1 MNKAE
6 NNSSDWIGGPKTDL
20 IFFCF
25 GWVPVFLAFVL
36 AFEAGRKQDLWPV
49 LIAFVLMISF
59 IHRHLTFPLVYAD
72 PDQLAARKKAYV
84 LFPFLFFLLTLA
96 GILYVEPGLGPKAR
110 PVRPLLA
117 VLVFLSVVW
126 NIYHTLMQKM
136 GILRVYS
143 RKAGYGRPWVDKA
156 MIWVW
161 FLFLLLQLAASPK
174 VQQEVVRLSA
184 AGRMLNRVFEPLL
197 PVMPY
202 LAGAALAAGLVITG
216 FYLKQEFSHRGRFHW
231 PKNLFVLSVLLLYAT
246 LGYDFVAGYAA
257 FGFSHAIEYI
267 AFVNVF
273 SRRKYLARPAE
284 SSPLAAWIRRQGW
297 SFGVFAAGM
306 VTIFLLWRH
315 WSWTTLGWYILASS
329 FLHFLYDGWIWKVR
343 DPKVAQP
350 LGIRPQEA

>member
-1 MNKAE
+1 MDKPAQSATN
-6 NNSSDWIGGPKTDL
+6 WIGGPKTDL

-25 GWVPVFLAFVL
+25 GWVPIFLAFVW
-36 AFEAGRKQDLWPV
+36 AFQTGRKQDLWPT

-59 IHRHLTFPLVYAD
+59 IHRHLTFPLVYGD
-72 PDQLAARKKAYV
+72 PEQLSARKKAY
-84 LFPFLFFLLTLA
+84 LIFPILFFLLTLA
-96 GILYVEPGLGPKAR
+96 GILYVQPGPR
-110 PVRPLLA
+110 PVRPLLT
-117 VLVFLSVVW
+117 VLVFLSIVW
-126 NIYHTLMQKM
+126 NIYHTLMQKL

-161 FLFLLLQLAASPK
+161 FVYLLLQMAASPK
-174 VQQEVVRLSA
+174 VQQEVVRLTA
-184 AGRMLNRVFEPLL
+184 AGKLLNKIFQPLT
-197 PVMPY
+197 PIMPY
-202 LAGAALAAGLVITG
+202 LAGAALIGGLVVTG

-231 PKNLFVLSVLLLYAT
+231 PKNLFVLSVLLLYLT
-246 LGYDFVAGYAA
+246 LCYDFVAGYAA

-273 SRRKYLARPAE
+273 THRKFMAKPE
-284 SSPLAAWIRRQGW
+284 QSSAMAAWIRKQGL
-297 SFGVFAAGM
+297 SFGVFALGA
-306 VTIFLLWRH
+306 VAIFLLWRH

-343 DPKVAQP
+343 DPKVAQA